1 MEKRRD
7 DARQMF
13 WLQEK
18 TVHRPPTL
26 FMKGD
31 IYGDYTFEG
40 GRNNH
45 HFPNC
50 RKKDQTPG
58 FFAGHWL
65 QQNEPF
71 FFSSK
76 CLQKLKNLWSGCP
89 SNENLIFLRLW
100 IIKLTYK
107 ELAIKESKKLLD
119 NGAFQ
124 IFKRFLQVAVMK
136 SAVSTK
142 PDLIYFVLWS
152 LDVRWNNEQLARTQ
166 LPVS

>member
-1 MEKRRD
+1 MEKCRD

-65 QQNEPF
+65 QQNEH
-71 FFSSK
+71 FSSAQNVYRNWK
-76 CLQKLKNLWSGCP
+76 ACEVVVPAMRIS
-89 SNENLIFLRLW
+89 FF
-100 IIKLTYK
+100 YVY
-107 ELAIKESKKLLD
+107 ELLS
-119 NGAFQ
+119 
-124 IFKRFLQVAVMK
+124 
-136 SAVSTK
+136 
-142 PDLIYFVLWS
+142 
-152 LDVRWNNEQLARTQ
+152 
-166 LPVS
+166 